1 MIFNVLTIFPDMFP
15 GPLGYSTVGNALR
28 KGLWSL
34 NVVDI
39 RSFAGDKHSTVDDK
53 PYGGGP
59 GMLMKADVLGRCIDS
74 VLEAHPD
81 TRLIYTSP
89 KGKQFTQDMSRQ
101 IVHFGNITLLCG
113 RFEGIDERVVD
124 VYNFQEVSIGDYV
137 ISGGELAAM
146 VVIDSCVRMVTGVIG
161 NKDSLNRESF
171 DCGLE
176 YPQYTRPAS
185 WKGVSVPDVL
195 LRGNHRETELW
206 RCKMSRIITERR
218 RPDLLKDCGG
228 EEEGSANE

>member
-39 RSFAGDKHSTVDDK
+39 RSFAYDKHSTVDDK

-101 IVHFGNITLLCG
+101 IVRFGNITLLCG

-146 VVIDSCVRMVTGVIG
+146 VVIDSCVRMVAGVVG

-171 DCGLE
+171 DSGLE

-185 WKGVSVPDVL
+185 WRGVSVPDVL
-195 LRGNHRETELW
+195 LRGNHKETELW
-206 RCKMSRIITERR
+206 RCRMSRTITERR
-218 RPDLLKDCGG
+218 RPDLLKGCSE
-228 EEEGSANE
+228 EEEGSSNE